1 MTFAFKNS
9 AIWQTQTYIHKAVVR
24 NGKILLKFP
33 SGITV
38 SCPSKIKISTH
49 IWEENIRNLFTK
61 RNVNR
66 AKKSQSNAKEK
77 GQLKCWKDKNNDKN
91 HHWKLTNTVDI
102 S

>member
-9 AIWQTQTYIHKAVVR
+9 AIWQIQTYIYRAVAR

-38 SCPSKIKISTH
+38 SCPSKIRISTH

-66 AKKSQSNAKEK
+66 AKKSLRVMRKKK
-77 GQLKCWKDKNNDKN
+77 GNLNVGKTRSLEVN
-91 HHWKLTNTVDI
+91 
-102 S
+102 

>member
-9 AIWQTQTYIHKAVVR
+9 AIWQTQTYIYKAVVR
-24 NGKILLKFP
+24 NGKILLKFR

-38 SCPSKIKISTH
+38 

-66 AKKSQSNAKEK
+66 SKKSQSNAKEK
-77 GQLKCWKDKNNDKN
+77 GQLKC
-91 HHWKLTNTVDI
+91 
-102 S
+102 